1 MASYENENDNFIDS
15 EEIEVPELTPD
26 IITKYNDATKIARK
40 VYDRIVKQIISGVF
54 DTKSL
59 CDYGNNMILDEVK
72 QVYKKEKN
80 KGIGFPVSISLN
92 NCVGNFVHEDNPSF
106 SEFNTIKSGDIVKL
120 LVGVHISGYL
130 SWIGDT
136 FIFKN
141 NQILSNEKID
151 FLRNLKQKV
160 VKFIQPGMETD
171 EVKQFIESECTDLS
185 VFPLEN
191 TTISEQFKNNPVKF
205 DGKNFIL
212 NYRPYYDESGDV
224 VGDEN
229 VNYELLENEVYNFD
243 ITVTQDLNQDEVT
256 KFKVSKDTEHV
267 LVKPHDPH
275 IYRCNEF
282 SYSLKLK
289 NSRMFYN
296 HVKSLYQLYPFDFTE
311 LKKSAVNKMG
321 LKECLDNNIIDT
333 FDVSYTKD
341 KHPVYHIKFT
351 VLLKNNKTIC
361 Y

>member
-1 MASYENENDNFIDS
+1 MNSQYENENYLDDDI
-15 EEIEVPELTPD
+15 IVPELTPD
-26 IITKYNDATKIARK
+26 ILTKYNDATKIAKK
-40 VYDRIVKQIISGVF
+40 VYNSIQQLIVSGCL
-54 DTKSL
+54 DTKTL
-59 CDYGNNMILDEVK
+59 CERGNEMILQELQK
-72 QVYKKEKN
+72 VYKKEKN

-92 NCVGNFVHEDNPSF
+92 NCVGNFVHEEDPSF
-106 SEFNTIKSGDIVKL
+106 SLFNKIKEGDVVKL

-136 FIFKN
+136 FLFQN

-151 FLRNLKQKV
+151 FLRTLKQKV
-160 VKFIQPGMETD
+160 VKFIHPGMETD
-171 EVKQFIESECTDLS
+171 EIKQFIESECTDLS
-185 VFPLEN
+185 IFPLEN
-191 TTISEQFKNNPVKF
+191 TIISEQFKDHPVKF

-212 NYRPYYDESGDV
+212 NYRPYYDDEGNV

-229 VNYELLENEVYNFD
+229 INYELLENEVYNFD
-243 ITVTQDLNQDEVT
+243 ITVTEDLNQDEVT

-267 LVKPHDPH
+267 LVKPHEPH

-282 SYSLKLK
+282 SYNLKLK
-289 NSRMFYN
+289 NSRNFYTN
-296 HVKSLYQLYPFDFTE
+296 VKSVSQLYPFDFTN
-311 LKKSAVNKMG
+311 LKKTAVNKMG
-321 LKECLDNNIIDT
+321 LKECIDNNIVDS

-361 Y
+361 F